1 MAKQGW
7 TAADLPA
14 MTGRTVVVTG
24 ASSGLGFVTARE
36 LAAKGARVILAV
48 RDEAKGDQAA
58 AAMPG
63 TTEVR
68 PLDLASLASV
78 RAFAAAWTGPLDIL
92 INNAGIMQVPQARTA
107 DGFELQIGTNHLG
120 PFALTTLL
128 MPHITA
134 RVVTVSSEMH
144 KRGRVDPGDL
154 NGERRPYDSFQAYC
168 DTKLANLLFT
178 FELQRRLTRAGSSVR
193 SIAAHPG
200 ISKTSLASHVTGL
213 KGLGLKILAAL
224 GYEILFVRNLFK
236 RTCSLRLSHGIKDP
250 SRRQPSRA
258 AREARADPRR
268 HRGRGGRGDAGRGT
282 GPGYHAAPGPR
293 AGHRPGVAVRL
304 RAQHR

>member
-1 MAKQGW
+1 
-7 TAADLPA
+7 

-24 ASSGLGFVTARE
+24 ASNGLGFVTARE

-144 KRGRVDPGDL
+144 KRGRVDPEDL

-178 FELQRRLTRAGSSVR
+178 FELQRRLTRAGSGVR
-193 SIAAHPG
+193 SMAAHPG

-213 KGLGLKILAAL
+213 KGLGLKILAA
-224 GYEILFVRNLFK
+224 FA
-236 RTCSLRLSHGIKDP
+236 
-250 SRRQPSRA
+250 Q
-258 AREARADPRR
+258 
-268 HRGRGGRGDAGRGT
+268 DAGHGALPALYAATAELPGGSYAGPDGPGERRGYPTLVQASQTAQDSDLARRLWDASSRLTGT
-282 GPGYHAAPGPR
+282 GQNLPAAT
-293 AGHRPGVAVRL
+293 
-304 RAQHR
+304 